1 MILFFFFQAEDGIR
15 DLTVTGVQTC
25 ALPIYPAVEIRAENA
40 VPSRVA
46 DEEPA
51 ARRVGQDLAGE
62 PERRWRREPLGL
74 EPAGPPVEHPRG
86 VELLD
91 HLRDQV
97 VERLEGELALV
108 PADDLALGVD
118 EHERGPGTDRI
129 RLPDAEVAV
138 VHHRMAGV

>member
-74 EPAGPPVEHPRG
+74 EPAGPPAKPPRG
-86 VELLD
+86 AEPPAP
-91 HLRDQV
+91 LRHQV
-97 VERLEGELALV
+97 AERVAGDPV
-108 PADDLALGVD
+108 PASAPDHPTGVA
-118 EHERGPGTDRI
+118 HQP
-129 RLPDAEVAV
+129 
-138 VHHRMAGV
+138 